1 MRVRRVAKV
10 RQDATHMEHGR
21 ELNAKF
27 APMNESQLRYAAF
40 RKQRPPLCRAE
51 YHPERSVQENHID
64 PHASLRTLP
73 QSIGRRKRNLVG
85 PQDKLPL
92 TAGLDNGRTKEQIA

>member
-27 APMNESQLRYAAF
+27 ARCMNRNCDTRRFANSGRLYAG
-40 RKQRPPLCRAE
+40 PDTT
-51 YHPERSVQENHID
+51 PERSVQENHIA

-73 QSIGRRKRNLVG
+73 SQLADGKRNLVG
-85 PQDKLPL
+85 PQDKSPL
-92 TAGLDNGRTKEQIA
+92 TAGLHNGRTKEQIA

>member
-1 MRVRRVAKV
+1 
-10 RQDATHMEHGR
+10 
-21 ELNAKF
+21 
-27 APMNESQLRYAAF
+27 MNESQLRYAAF

-73 QSIGRRKRNLVG
+73 SQLSDGKRNLVG
-85 PQDKLPL
+85 PQDKLSL
-92 TAGLDNGRTKEQIA
+92 TAGLHNSRTKEQIA